1 MPRMMWRNAEKDTM
15 KILSYD
21 DLRTVKGVVYSR
33 VHLWRLE
40 KAGQF
45 PKRVSSAARHGW
57 VDSEVDD
64 WLAARLAERDAPEVA

>member
-1 MPRMMWRNAEKDTM
+1 M

-21 DLRTVKGVVYSR
+21 DLRTEKGVVYSR

-45 PKRVSSAARHGW
+45 PRRVPLSAARHGW

-64 WLAARLAERDAPEVA
+64 WLVARVADRDAPEAV